1 MADCDDLRRLIR
13 ARRDETVDLLCRLI
27 RFPSIT
33 GQEAEI
39 GAFVADFC
47 RALGFSVEIVSAVEG
62 RPNVIAR
69 WDSGRPGPTLLLND
83 HLDIVP
89 PGPLDL
95 WDHPPFDPVI
105 VDGHVVGR
113 GTIDT
118 KSGVTTLLMAVKAV
132 RETGLPIAGRLV
144 MIFTCDEEDCGK
156 LGIQY
161 LGKRGLIEGDMA
173 LVAEPTTLGIEIAT
187 KGRIGLEIATTGVA
201 THGAR
206 PWLGH
211 NAIDDMAAILTELQG
226 VAAALDARRHPVMGP
241 ASLNVG
247 RIEGGDIPNMVPNW
261 CRAGIDRRML
271 PGETRES
278 VMAEISDAIARTKQR
293 RPKLDVSVE
302 ETVWWPGYMLDP
314 GEPFIELAAKAFEK
328 VAGKRPRIGVKDAQT
343 DASWIFN
350 LANIPVIM
358 FSPGDGLRAMN
369 ANESV
374 AIDDLMLATE
384 VVGQIIADVLVP

>member
-1 MADCDDLRRLIR
+1 MTDSERLRRLVR
-13 ARRDETVDLLCRLI
+13 DHRDETVELLRRLV

-33 GQEAEI
+33 GEEAEI

-47 RALGFSVEIVSAVEG
+47 RSLGLPVEVVSAREG
-62 RPNVIAR
+62 RPNIIAR

-89 PGPLDL
+89 PGPLEL
-95 WDHPPFDPVI
+95 WNSPPFDPTI

-118 KSGVTTLLMAVKAV
+118 KSGLTTLLAAV
-132 RETGLPIAGRLV
+132 RAARAIDLPIAGRIV
-144 MIFTCDEEDCGK
+144 MIFTCDEEQCGRFGMQF
-156 LGIQY
+156 LGE
-161 LGKRGLIEGDMA
+161 RGLIEGDVA
-173 LVAEPTTLGIEIAT
+173 LVAEPTTLGIETAT
-187 KGRIGLEIATTGVA
+187 KGRLGIDITTSGVA

-211 NAIDDMAAILTELQG
+211 NAIDDMAAILMELQG
-226 VAAALDARRHPVMGP
+226 LAATLDARRHPLMGR

-261 CRAGIDRRML
+261 CRAGVDRRLL

-278 VMAEISDAIARTKQR
+278 AMAEFAAAIARAKQA
-293 RPKLDVSVE
+293 RPGLTATIE
-302 ETVWWPGYMLDP
+302 ETIWWPGYMLDQN
-314 GEPFIELAAKAFEK
+314 EPFIEVAAKAFEK
-328 VAGKRPRIGVKDAQT
+328 VAGRRPRIGVKDAGT

-358 FSPGDGLRAMN
+358 FSPGDGMRAMN

-374 AIDDLMLATE
+374 AIDDMMFATE
-384 VVGQIIADVLVP
+384 VVGQIICDVLVP

>member
-1 MADCDDLRRLIR
+1 MTHSDKLRRSVHEHR
-13 ARRDETVDLLCRLI
+13 SETIELLCRLV

-47 RALGFSVEIVSAVEG
+47 RALGLAVEVVSAEEG

-69 WDSGRPGPTLLLND
+69 WDSGKPGPTLLLND

-89 PGPLDL
+89 PGPLEL
-95 WDHPPFDPVI
+95 WTSPPFEPTI

-118 KSGVTTLLMAVKAV
+118 KSGLTTLLAAVSAARDV
-132 RETGLPIAGRLV
+132 NLPITGRIV
-144 MIFTCDEEDCGK
+144 MIFTCDEEQCGRV
-156 LGIQY
+156 GMQF
-161 LGKRGLIEGDMA
+161 LGKRGLIEGDVA
-173 LVAEPTTLGIEIAT
+173 LVAEPTALGIETAT
-187 KGRIGLEIATTGVA
+187 KGRLGVDITTRGVA

-211 NAIDDMAAILTELQG
+211 NAIDDMAAILMELQSL
-226 VAAALDARRHPVMGP
+226 ATTLDERRHAVMGR

-261 CRAGIDRRML
+261 CRAGVDRRLL

-278 VMAEISDAIARTKQR
+278 VMTELNAAIERAKRL
-293 RPKLDVSVE
+293 RPGLTA
-302 ETVWWPGYMLDP
+302 TVKENIWWPGYMLDMS
-314 GEPFIELAAKAFEK
+314 EPFIEVAATAFEK
-328 VAGKRPRIGVKDAQT
+328 VAGERPRIGVKDAGT

-358 FSPGDGLRAMN
+358 FSPGDGMRAMN

-374 AIDDLMLATE
+374 SIDDMMFATE
-384 VVGQIIADVLVP
+384 VVGQIISDVLVP

>member
-1 MADCDDLRRLIR
+1 MTHSDNLRRIVRQRR
-13 ARRDETVDLLCRLI
+13 AETVELLCRLV

-39 GAFVADFC
+39 GAFVADYC
-47 RALGFSVEIVSAVEG
+47 RRVGLAVEVVSAQEG

-69 WDSGRPGPTLLLND
+69 WESGRSGPTLLLND

-89 PGPLDL
+89 PGPLEL
-95 WDHPPFDPVI
+95 WHSPPFEPTI
-105 VDGHVVGR
+105 VDGHVIGR

-118 KSGVTTLLMAVKAV
+118 KSGLTTLLAAVSAA
-132 RETGLPIAGRLV
+132 RHIDLPIAGRIV
-144 MIFTCDEEDCGK
+144 MIFTCDEEQCGRFGMQF
-156 LGIQY
+156 LGE
-161 LGKRGLIEGDMA
+161 RGLIEGDVA

-187 KGRIGLEIATTGVA
+187 KGRLGVDITTTGTA

-211 NAIDDMAAILTELQG
+211 NAIDDMAAILTELQTLAR
-226 VAAALDARRHPVMGP
+226 VLDARRHPVMGR

-261 CRAGIDRRML
+261 CRAGVDRRLL
-271 PGETRES
+271 PGETRDS
-278 VMAEISDAIARTKQR
+278 AMAEFNAAIDNAKRV
-293 RPKLDVSVE
+293 RPGLTATVE
-302 ETVWWPGYMLDP
+302 ETIWWPGYMLDES
-314 GEPFIELAAKAFEK
+314 EPFIEVAAKAFEK
-328 VAGKRPRIGVKDAQT
+328 VAGRRPRIGVKDAGT

-358 FSPGDGLRAMN
+358 FSPGDGMRAMN
-369 ANESV
+369 ANEGV
-374 AIDDLMLATE
+374 AIDDMMFATE
-384 VVGQIIADVLVP
+384 VVGQIIVDVLVP

>member
-1 MADCDDLRRLIR
+1 MTHADQLQRLIR
-13 ARRDETVDLLCRLI
+13 ERRNETVDLLCRLI

-33 GQEAEI
+33 GREAEI

-47 RALGFSVEIVSAVEG
+47 RSIGLSVEIVSAQEG

-89 PGPLDL
+89 PGPLEL
-95 WDHPPFDPVI
+95 WNHPPFDPAI

-113 GTIDT
+113 GAIDT
-118 KSGVTTLLMAVKAV
+118 KSGVTTLLMAVRAARDV
-132 RETGLPIAGRLV
+132 GLPISGRLL
-144 MIFTCDEEDCGK
+144 MIFTCDEEDCGR

-161 LGKRGLIEGDMA
+161 LGGRGLIEGDVA

-187 KGRIGLEIATTGVA
+187 KGRLGVDIATSGVA

-211 NAIDDMAAILTELQG
+211 NAIDDMTAILAQLQG
-226 VAAALDARRHPVMGP
+226 LAATLDARRHPVMGR

-261 CRAGIDRRML
+261 CRAEVDRRLL
-271 PGETRES
+271 PGETREGA
-278 VMAEISDAIARTKQR
+278 MAEIMEAVEQAKRT
-293 RPKLDVSVE
+293 RPKLVASVE
-302 ETVWWPGYMLDP
+302 ERVWWPGYMLDRS
-314 GEPFIELAAKAFEK
+314 EPFIDLAARAFEK
-328 VAGKRPRIGVKDAQT
+328 AAGRPPRIGVKDAQT
-343 DASWIFN
+343 DASWISN
-350 LANIPVIM
+350 LAHIPVIM
-358 FSPGDGLRAMN
+358 FSPGDGMRAMN

-374 AIDDLMLATE
+374 GIDDMMLATE
-384 VVGQIIADVLVP
+384 VVGQIICDVLAP